1 MPFKTLEQVWVESC
15 DRPPNNTLSSVYFNV
30 PKTSRHQAGLSGSSY
45 CYSAGTLPISPP
57 VPKSFLLDGSSR
69 KAVVRS
75 SSNLLMGQND
85 VPVIGKA
92 QFQKDVYVA
101 CWRSCIFSQFLFFN
115 LVFSPS
121 FHVRLFE
128 TSAGPPK
135 SYHLRNTVL
144 NLLALIIIQ
153 TKRGVDL
160 IPLRSKFKRKLRTL
174 TREFIV
180 FKILFCEGTITLL
193 S

>member
-15 DRPPNNTLSSVYFNV
+15 DSPPNNTLSSVYFNV
-30 PKTSRHQAGLSGSSY
+30 PKTSRHQAWLSGSTY
-45 CYSAGTLPISPP
+45 CYSAGILPISPP

-101 CWRSCIFSQFLFFN
+101 CWRSCIFSQLLFLILFFSLPFMFIYLRHQQDHLN
-115 LVFSPS
+115 
-121 FHVRLFE
+121 HITFE
-128 TSAGPPK
+128 TKCLTYLHWS
-135 SYHLRNTVL
+135 L
-144 NLLALIIIQ
+144 
-153 TKRGVDL
+153 
-160 IPLRSKFKRKLRTL
+160 FKQK
-174 TREFIV
+174 EWIWFH
-180 FKILFCEGTITLL
+180 
-193 S
+193 